1 MEFGKKQKGINSKGS
16 ERLCKKAEIPSTRDC
31 EDLFRSFLSGT
42 LFFKWRDRRD
52 RGVSQES
59 CLLAFFEIPLS
70 LAR

>member
-42 LFFKWRDRRD
+42 LFFQMARPEGSGRFP
-52 RGVSQES
+52 GVLFA
-59 CLLAFFEIPLS
+59 CFF
-70 LAR
+70 